1 MSRPR
6 SGGPGVQGGG
16 APRSRE
22 GGSLGAERVAGA
34 ELWMCAPGLM
44 RVCPAP
50 GHTRFPADTPSHGV
64 PLERSETQRY
74 RLADLAANVSKRSRR
89 LVHLRFPVARVTPVL
104 AGSAS
109 LRLGVCSRGCTR
121 VPGGRRGDQCSPRPH
136 PDGGLPES
144 AGPPQPGGG
153 GPGREPTALTR
164 AAGAAGAAG
173 HLGGD
178 HFPDDAAPRGSSGN
192 WPSRPRRPG
201 PRGPLHR
208 AQVPKNEREMQY
220 LKGKQSLNHVHGP
233 RAADRWTG
241 FSHSRIAGA
250 CAQ

>member
-1 MSRPR
+1 M
-6 SGGPGVQGGG
+6 
-16 APRSRE
+16 
-22 GGSLGAERVAGA
+22 GAERAAGA

-44 RVCPAP
+44 CVPLPAP
-50 GHTRFPADTPSHGV
+50 PPAPVTRDSLQTPLVTGFPWSALRP
-64 PLERSETQRY
+64 QRY

-144 AGPPQPGGG
+144 VGPPQPGGG
-153 GPGREPTALTR
+153 GPAGACGPHTRPGREPTALTR
-164 AAGAAGAAG
+164 AAGAAG

-220 LKGKQSLNHVHGP
+220 LKKTKFESCP
-233 RAADRWTG
+233 WPT
-241 FSHSRIAGA
+241 SS
-250 CAQ
+250 

>member
-1 MSRPR
+1 
-6 SGGPGVQGGG
+6 
-16 APRSRE
+16 
-22 GGSLGAERVAGA
+22 
-34 ELWMCAPGLM
+34 MCAPGLM
-44 RVCPAP
+44 CVPPCPAP
-50 GHTRFPADTPSHGV
+50 ITRDSLQTPLVTGFPWSALRP
-64 PLERSETQRY
+64 QRY

-144 AGPPQPGGG
+144 VGPPQPGGG
-153 GPGREPTALTR
+153 GPAGACGPHAGPGREPTALTR

-192 WPSRPRRPG
+192 WPSRPRRQG

-208 AQVPKNEREMQY
+208 AQVLKNEWEMQY
-220 LKGKQSLNHVHGP
+220 LKKTKFESCP
-233 RAADRWTG
+233 WPT
-241 FSHSRIAGA
+241 SS
-250 CAQ
+250 